1 MLIGRYDDPATR
13 TGVDVDMRVNAA
25 LTDEP
30 QGVEAFEQ
38 RLTDLRTLA
47 NQHEN
52 LSVLKARGEGV
63 DILDVIV
70 PDRHLVSVQFAKAPE
85 GTKRVEIVIEN
96 RNFHGR

>member
-1 MLIGRYDDPATR
+1 MQTGRYDDPATR
-13 TGVDVDMRVNAA
+13 TRIDVDMRVNAA

-52 LSVLKARGEGV
+52 LSVLKASGEGV
-63 DILDVIV
+63 DILGVIV
-70 PDRHLVSVQFAKAPE
+70 PDLYLVSVQFAKAPE
-85 GTKRVEIVIEN
+85 GTQRVEIVIEN
-96 RNFHGR
+96 RNFHRR

>member
-1 MLIGRYDDPATR
+1 MLIGRYNDPAAR
-13 TGVDVDMRVNAA
+13 TGVDIDMRVNAA

-30 QGVEAFEQ
+30 QGVEALEQ

-47 NQHEN
+47 NQHEH
-52 LSVLKARGEGV
+52 LSGLKARGEGI

-70 PDRHLVSVQFAKAPE
+70 PDRHLVPIQFAKALE

-96 RNFHGR
+96 RNFHRR